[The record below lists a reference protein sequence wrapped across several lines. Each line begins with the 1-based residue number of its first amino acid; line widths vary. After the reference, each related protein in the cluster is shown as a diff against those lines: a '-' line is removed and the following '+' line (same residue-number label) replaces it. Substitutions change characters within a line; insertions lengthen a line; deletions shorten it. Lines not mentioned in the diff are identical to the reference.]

1 MTKQFKFFSFLR
13 NETNIFFLSGFFV
26 YTFASSLRHFWFQS
40 SSWDLG
46 IFDQAI
52 YLISQGENP
61 FSTLLGFHIL
71 GDHGALVLY
80 PIGYL
85 SKLFNSTY
93 FLFFIQGVALSSSIF
108 PLEKF
113 SNFKKLNKN
122 SVRASFLVLLMYP
135 VIFNISIFDFHPEV
149 LSLPLVLD
157 VFVSLKINNLNPLW
171 KLFLKIFFILTCK
184 ITNSFL
190 IFGLGIWLI
199 TKRFYQLGLS
209 ILLTALL
216 WFYFIGTKLIPYF
229 GGDNANIIRQVGKFG
244 IERELLAWDINS
256 LSAVIMRLSIQLFNI
271 SNLEYLLLLTL
282 PVVYL
287 LLHRDRFKLL
297 SNLIPFSPLLF
308 LNLVSNI
315 SPMKDV
321 VHQYSLFIVPF
332 LSVSVIETL
341 GSSSTGLVQY
351 PVWFKAKAPKII
363 ILWSIFTFLIF
374 SRFTFFFGHFHTHF
388 DSFRSRK
395 EAISMIRPSSSIL
408 TTNDLVPHLS
418 RRKSINFTD
427 SELIINFNNFDEI
440 LLDRKKPG
448 WKSSLNYVNN
458 IYSKL
463 NSSNLWNKRYEKD
476 GIVLFSSEE

>member
-1 MTKQFKFFSFLR
+1 MKFKLFSFLR

-85 SKLFNSTY
+85 SKIFNSTY
-93 FLFFIQGVALSSSIF
+93 FLFVIQGIALSSSIF

-113 SNFKKLNKN
+113 TNFNKLNKN

-149 LSLPLVLD
+149 LALPLVLD
-157 VFVSLKINNLNPLW
+157 IFVSLKINNIYPLW

-184 ITNSFL
+184 VSNSFMV
-190 IFGLGIWLI
+190 FGLGIWLI
-199 TKRFYQLGLS
+199 TKRFYQLGFS

-216 WFYFIGTKLIPYF
+216 WFYFIAIKLIPYF
-229 GGDNANIIRQVGKFG
+229 GGENSSIIRQVSKFG
-244 IERELLAWDINS
+244 IERELLIYDINS
-256 LSAVIMRLSIQLFNI
+256 IFTIMMRLLIQLFNI
-271 SNLEYLLLLTL
+271 SNLEYLFLLTF
-282 PVVYL
+282 PVIYL
-287 LLHRDRFKLL
+287 LMHRERLKILT
-297 SNLIPFSPLLF
+297 NLIPFSPLLF

-315 SPMKDV
+315 SPMKDLI
-321 VHQYSLFIVPF
+321 HQYSLFIVPF
-332 LSVSVIETL
+332 LSVSVIETI
-341 GSSSTGLVQY
+341 GSFNSGLVQY
-351 PVWFKAKAPKII
+351 PLWFRKKAPKII
-363 ILWSIFTFLIF
+363 MLWSIFTFLIF

-388 DSFRSRK
+388 DSFSSRK

-418 RRKSINFTD
+418 RRKSIKFTN
-427 SELIINFNNFDEI
+427 SNSIINFNDFDEI
-440 LLDRKKPG
+440 LLDLKKPG
-448 WKSSLNYVNN
+448 WGSTLNYVDN

-463 NSSNLWNKRYEKD
+463 NSSKLWKKRYEKD
-476 GIVLFSSEE
+476 GIVLFSTED

>member
-1 MTKQFKFFSFLR
+1 MKKQFEFFSFLR
-13 NETNIFFLSGFFV
+13 NETNIFFLSGFFL
-26 YTFASSLRHFWFQS
+26 YTSASSLRHFWFQS

-85 SKLFNSTY
+85 SKIFNSTY
-93 FLFFIQGVALSSSIF
+93 FLFFLQGIALSSSIF
-108 PLEKF
+108 PLEKLSKF
-113 SNFKKLNKN
+113 NKLNKN
-122 SVRASFLVLLMYP
+122 LVRASFLSFLMYP

-149 LSLPLVLD
+149 LALPLILD
-157 VFVSLKINNLNPLW
+157 VFVSFKINNIYPLR

-199 TKRFYQLGLS
+199 IKRFYQLGLS
-209 ILLTALL
+209 IVIIALL

-229 GGDNANIIRQVGKFG
+229 GGENSNIIRQAGKFG
-244 IERELLAWDINS
+244 IERELLTWDINS
-256 LSAVIMRLSIQLFNI
+256 IFTVIIRLLMQLFNI
-271 SNLEYLLLLTL
+271 SNLEYLLFLIL

-287 LLHRDRFKLL
+287 LMHRDRLKILT
-297 SNLIPFSPLLF
+297 NLIPFSPLLF

-315 SPMKDV
+315 SPMKDL

-332 LSVSVIETL
+332 LSVSVIETI
-341 GSSSTGLVQY
+341 GSSCTGLVQY
-351 PVWFKAKAPKII
+351 PLWFKAKAPKII

-374 SRFTFFFGHFHTHF
+374 SRLTFFFGHFHTHF

-395 EAISMIRPSSSIL
+395 EAISIIRPSSSIL

-418 RRKSINFTD
+418 RRKSIEFTN
-427 SELIINFNNFDEI
+427 SKSSINFNDFDEI
-440 LLDRKKPG
+440 LLDLKKPG
-448 WKSSLNYVNN
+448 WNSTLNYVDN

-463 NSSNLWNKRYEKD
+463 KSSNLWETRYEKD
-476 GIVLFSSEE
+476 GIVLFSSKD

>member
-1 MTKQFKFFSFLR
+1 MKKQFNLISSLR
-13 NETNIFFLSGFFV
+13 NEANIFFLSGFLV
-26 YTFASSLRHFWFQS
+26 YFFASSLRHYWFKS

-93 FLFFIQGVALSSSIF
+93 FLFFIQAVALSSSIF

-113 SNFKKLNKN
+113 SNFKKLNKH

-157 VFVSLKINNLNPLW
+157 VFVSLKTNNLNPLW

-184 ITNSFL
+184 VTNSFIVL
-190 IFGLGIWLI
+190 GIGIWLI
-199 TKRFYQLGLS
+199 SKRFYQLGLS
-209 ILLTALL
+209 ILITSSL
-216 WFYFIGTKLIPYF
+216 WFYYIGNKIMPLF
-229 GGDNANIIRQVGKFG
+229 GGENSNFIRQLGKFG
-244 IERELLAWDINS
+244 IEREILTSDLNAVLKIIVRLL
-256 LSAVIMRLSIQLFNI
+256 IQLFNI
-271 SNLEYLLLLTL
+271 SNLEYLLLITL
-282 PVVYL
+282 PVIYL
-287 LLHRDRFKLL
+287 LIHRDRWKLL
-297 SNLIPFSPLLF
+297 TNLIPFSPLLF
-308 LNLVSNI
+308 LNLVSTI
-315 SPMKDV
+315 SPMKDL

-341 GSSSTGLVQY
+341 GPSKSGLFKY
-351 PVWFKAKAPKII
+351 PIWFRNKAPKFII
-363 ILWSIFTFLIF
+363 IWSIFTFLIF
-374 SRFTFFFGHFHTHF
+374 SRFTYFFGNFHTHF
-388 DSFRSRK
+388 DSFISRK
-395 EAISMIRPSSSIL
+395 EAISMIKSSSSVL

-427 SELIINFNNFDEI
+427 SQSIINFDNFDEI

-476 GIVLFSSEE
+476 GIVLFSKED

>member
-1 MTKQFKFFSFLR
+1 MKSKFKLFSSCHK
-13 NETNIFFLSGFFV
+13 ETNIFFIGGFLI

-40 SSWDLG
+40 SAWDLG

-52 YLISQGENP
+52 YLISLGENP

-85 SKLFNSTY
+85 SKLFTSTY
-93 FLFFIQGVALSSSIF
+93 FLFFLQGIALSSSIF
-108 PLEKF
+108 PLERF
-113 SNFKKLNKN
+113 SIFHKLNKN
-122 SVRASFLVLLMYP
+122 SIRASFLVFLLYP

-149 LSLPLVLD
+149 LALPLVLD
-157 VFVSLKINNLNPLW
+157 VFVSLKINNINPIW

-184 ITNSFL
+184 ITNSF
-190 IFGLGIWLI
+190 IVFGIGIWLI
-199 TKRFYQLGLS
+199 SKRFYQLGFS

-216 WFYFIGTKLIPYF
+216 WFYFIATKLIPYF
-229 GGDNANIIRQVGKFG
+229 GGENSSIIRQVGKFG
-244 IERELLAWDINS
+244 IERELLTYDINS
-256 LSAVIMRLSIQLFNI
+256 LFTIFRRLLIQLFNI
-271 SNLEYLLLLTL
+271 SNLEYLLLLSL

-287 LLHRDRFKLL
+287 LMNRERLKILT
-297 SNLIPFSPLLF
+297 NLIPFSPILF
-308 LNLVSNI
+308 LNLISNI
-315 SPMKDV
+315 SPMKDL

-332 LSVSVIETL
+332 LSVSVIETI
-341 GSSSTGLVQY
+341 GSSPSGLVQY
-351 PVWFKAKAPKII
+351 PLWFKAKAPKII
-363 ILWSIFTFLIF
+363 MLWSIFTFLIF

-395 EAISMIRPSSSIL
+395 EAISMIRPSSSVL

-418 RRKSINFTD
+418 RRKSINLTD
-427 SELIINFNNFDEI
+427 STSIINFNNFDEI

-448 WKSSLNYVNN
+448 WRSTLTYVDN

-463 NSSNLWNKRYEKD
+463 NSSDLWKKRYEKD
-476 GIVLFSSEE
+476 GIVLFSSED

>member
-1 MTKQFKFFSFLR
+1 VNKQFKFFSPLR
-13 NETNIFFLSGFFV
+13 NETNLFFLSGFFV

-52 YLISQGENP
+52 YLISQGESP

-80 PIGYL
+80 PIGFL
-85 SKLFNSTY
+85 SIIFNSTY
-93 FLFFIQGVALSSSIF
+93 FLFFLQGIALASSIF
-108 PLEKF
+108 PLEKISKF
-113 SNFKKLNKN
+113 NQLNQN
-122 SVRASFLVLLMYP
+122 SVRASFLVFLMYP
-135 VIFNISIFDFHPEV
+135 VIFNVSIFDFHPEV
-149 LSLPLVLD
+149 LALPLVLD
-157 VFVSLKINNLNPLW
+157 IFVSLKINNINPLW

-184 ITNSFL
+184 ITNSF
-190 IFGLGIWLI
+190 IVFGLGTWLI
-199 TKRFYQLGLS
+199 TKRSYKLGLS
-209 ILLTALL
+209 VLLTALL
-216 WFYFIGTKLIPYF
+216 WFYFIANKLIPYF
-229 GGDNANIIRQVGKFG
+229 GGENSNIIRQAGKFG
-244 IERELLAWDINS
+244 IERELLTYDINS
-256 LSAVIMRLSIQLFNI
+256 LFIIIKRLLIQLFDI

-282 PVVYL
+282 PIIYL
-287 LLHRDRFKLL
+287 LMHRDRLKILT
-297 SNLIPFSPLLF
+297 NLIPFSPLLF

-315 SPMKDV
+315 SPMKDL

-341 GSSSTGLVQY
+341 GSSNSALIQY
-351 PVWFKAKAPKII
+351 PIWFQSKAPKFIM
-363 ILWSIFTFLIF
+363 LWSIFTFLIF

-418 RRKSINFTD
+418 RRNSIRFTD
-427 SELIINFNNFDEI
+427 SISITNFNDFDEI
-440 LLDRKKPG
+440 LLDLKKPG
-448 WKSSLNYVNN
+448 WKSTLNYVDN

-476 GIVLFSSEE
+476 GIVLFSSKD

>member
-1 MTKQFKFFSFLR
+1 MKFKLFSFLR

-85 SKLFNSTY
+85 SKIFNSTY
-93 FLFFIQGVALSSSIF
+93 FLFVIQGIALSSSIF

-113 SNFKKLNKN
+113 TNFNKLNKN

-149 LSLPLVLD
+149 LALPLVLD
-157 VFVSLKINNLNPLW
+157 IFVSLKINNIYPLW

-184 ITNSFL
+184 VSNSF
-190 IFGLGIWLI
+190 IVFGLGIWLI
-199 TKRFYQLGLS
+199 TKRFYQLGFS

-216 WFYFIGTKLIPYF
+216 WFYFIAIKLIPYF
-229 GGDNANIIRQVGKFG
+229 GGENSSIIRQVSKFG
-244 IERELLAWDINS
+244 VERELLTYDINS
-256 LSAVIMRLSIQLFNI
+256 IFTIMMRLLIQLFNI
-271 SNLEYLLLLTL
+271 SNLEYLFLLTF
-282 PVVYL
+282 PVIYL
-287 LLHRDRFKLL
+287 LMHRERLKILT
-297 SNLIPFSPLLF
+297 NLIPFSPLLF

-315 SPMKDV
+315 SPMKDLI
-321 VHQYSLFIVPF
+321 HQYSLFIVPF
-332 LSVSVIETL
+332 LSVSVIETI
-341 GSSSTGLVQY
+341 GSFNSGLVQY
-351 PVWFKAKAPKII
+351 PLWFRNKAPKII
-363 ILWSIFTFLIF
+363 MLWSIFTFLIF

-388 DSFRSRK
+388 DSFSSRK

-418 RRKSINFTD
+418 RRKSIKFTN
-427 SELIINFNNFDEI
+427 SNSIINFNDFDEI
-440 LLDRKKPG
+440 LLDLKKPG
-448 WKSSLNYVNN
+448 WGATLNYVDN

-463 NSSNLWNKRYEKD
+463 NSSNLWKKRYEKD
-476 GIVLFSSEE
+476 GIVLFSSED